1 MGYLVLSAPVGDLTV
16 FEERGAIVAL
26 EFGRAGESPRANN
39 KLAGKPSD
47 EPSALLTRA
56 ARQLDEY
63 FAGRRKKF
71 DLPLKPAGTPFQR
84 RVWARL
90 AAIPYGKIETY
101 GAVAKKLRSGPR
113 AVGGACGANPI
124 PILIPCHR
132 VLGAG
137 GAPGGYSGTGGVA
150 TKRFLL
156 AREGVAA
163 R

>member
-1 MGYLVLSAPVGDLTV
+1 MGYLVVSTPVGDLTV
-16 FEERGAIVAL
+16 FEEKGAIVAL

-39 KLAGKPSD
+39 KLAGNPPD
-47 EPSALLTRA
+47 EPSALLKRA
-56 ARQLDEY
+56 GRQLDEY

-71 DLPLKPAGTPFQR
+71 DLPLRPAGTPFQR

-90 AAIPYGKIETY
+90 AAIPYGRVETY
-101 GAVAKKLRSGPR
+101 GVLAKALRSGPR

-137 GAPGGYSGTGGVA
+137 GALGGYSGAGGTA

-156 AREGVAA
+156 AGEAPAA
-163 R
+163 S

>member
-1 MGYLVLSAPVGDLTV
+1 MGYLVVSTPVGDLTV
-16 FEERGAIVAL
+16 FEDRGAIVAL
-26 EFGRAGESPRANN
+26 EFGRAPAVT
-39 KLAGKPSD
+39 GK
-47 EPSALLTRA
+47 PSALLTRA

>member
-1 MGYLVLSAPVGDLTV
+1 MGYLVVSTPVGDLTV
-16 FEERGAIVAL
+16 FEEKGAIVAL
-26 EFGRAGESPRANN
+26 EFGKAPPDREGPSP
-39 KLAGKPSD
+39 
-47 EPSALLTRA
+47 LLKRT

-63 FAGRRKKF
+63 FAGGRKKF
-71 DLPLKPAGTPFQR
+71 DLPLRPAGTPFQR

-90 AAIPYGKIETY
+90 SAIPYGGVETY
-101 GAVAKKLRSGPR
+101 GALAKALRSSPR

-137 GAPGGYSGTGGVA
+137 GAPGGYSGAGGVA

-156 AREGVAA
+156 AGEAPAA
-163 R
+163 P